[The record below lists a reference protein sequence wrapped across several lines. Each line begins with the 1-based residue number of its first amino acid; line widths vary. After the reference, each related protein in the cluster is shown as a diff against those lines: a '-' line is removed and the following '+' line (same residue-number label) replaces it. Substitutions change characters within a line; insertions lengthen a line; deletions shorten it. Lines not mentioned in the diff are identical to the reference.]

1 MIVELHLALLDKVG
15 KILNT
20 LRKAVSELENNE
32 SSHSGLH
39 GNDVEIVIDGVGDGG
54 TDDNELGTSF
64 LGHHG
69 STHLYWEIAPH
80 ATIRANGLSWAR
92 AMSRIL
98 PPTEKCYWQ
107 FWTLSDVT
115 HRCQSRRQ

>member
-54 TDDNELGTSF
+54 TDDNELDTSF